1 MSDPVFKIS
10 RTFDA
15 PLCLVWDMYAKKEH
29 LTKWWGPKGFTWVSG
44 GLDFRPGG
52 TFHYGMRSPDGHIM
66 WGKFVYREIE
76 PLKKIV
82 FTTSFSDEAGMVT
95 RAPFAANFPLEVLNT
110 IEFSGVAG
118 KTTLAMTGVPFNAG
132 DDEKAFFESMFPSMN
147 QGFTGTLNQ
156 LEEYLK
162 QVQG

>member
-1 MSDPVFKIS
+1 MRDPVFRIS

-15 PLCLVWDMYAKKEH
+15 PLSLVWDMYSQKEH
-29 LTKWWGPKGFTWVSG
+29 LAKWWGPKDFTWVSG

-66 WGKFVYREIE
+66 WGKFVYREIV
-76 PLKKIV
+76 PMKKIV

-110 IEFSGVAG
+110 VEFSENAG
-118 KTTLAMTGVPFNAG
+118 KTTLNMTGTPFNAG

-156 LEEYLK
+156 LEAYLK
-162 QVQG
+162 TQQ